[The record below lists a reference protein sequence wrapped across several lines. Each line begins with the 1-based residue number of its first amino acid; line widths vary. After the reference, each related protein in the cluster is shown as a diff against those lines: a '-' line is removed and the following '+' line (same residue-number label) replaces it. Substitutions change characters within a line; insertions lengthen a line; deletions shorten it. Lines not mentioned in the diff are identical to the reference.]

1 MITYKSLTIKNKL
14 IKLKIIHSIFCQ
26 FGINLL
32 KLKNIIYIPWF
43 IKCFLK
49 YKNFANGNQINSIF
63 PVFGEHKEKSSAIIK
78 HYFNQDLLVASYIY
92 KNNPKK
98 HVDVGSRVDG
108 FVAHVATFRKI
119 EVFDIRDNNFQFK
132 NIIFKRKDI
141 SKIDK
146 SLTNYCDSL
155 SCLHTLEHFGLGRYG
170 DQLDPNGHIK
180 GFWNLIKI
188 LKTDGMLYISFP
200 ISDKN
205 VTYFNSERSFNPKEI
220 LKWSNDLRLVKFD
233 FIDDYEKIFLDV
245 DLNKFRKKISYG
257 CGIYTFKKR

>member
-1 MITYKSLTIKNKL
+1 MRQLLRIM
-14 IKLKIIHSIFCQ
+14 HSFLCQ
-26 FGINLL
+26 IGVNLL
-32 KLKNIIYIPWF
+32 KLKNVIYIPLF
-43 IKCFLK
+43 FVNFFK
-49 YKNFANGNQINSIF
+49 YKYISKDKKVDYIF
-63 PVFGEHKEKSSAIIK
+63 PVLGEHKEKSSAVIK

-98 HVDVGSRVDG
+98 HVDVGSRIDG
-108 FVAHVATFRKI
+108 FVAHVASFRKI

-146 SLTNYCDSL
+146 SLTNYCDSI

-180 GFWNLIKI
+180 GFKNLIKI
-188 LKTDGMLYISFP
+188 LKTGGTLYISFP

-220 LKWSNDLRLVKFD
+220 LKWSNKLRLVKFD
-233 FIDDYEKIFLDV
+233 FIDDYEKIFLNV
-245 DLNKFRKKISYG
+245 DLNKFHKKIIYG

>member
-1 MITYKSLTIKNKL
+1 
-14 IKLKIIHSIFCQ
+14 
-26 FGINLL
+26 LL
-32 KLKNIIYIPWF
+32 KFKNVKYII
-43 IKCFLK
+43 K
-49 YKNFANGNQINSIF
+49 YFRDYSKFSKLTKINQIF
-63 PVFGEHKEKSSAIIK
+63 PILGEHREKSSAVIK
-78 HYFNQDLLVASYIY
+78 HYFNQDLLVATYIY

-98 HVDVGSRVDG
+98 HVDVGSRIDG

-132 NIIFKRKDI
+132 NIRFKRKDI

-146 SLTNYCDSL
+146 GLINYCDSL

-180 GFWNLIKI
+180 GFKNLVKI
-188 LKTDGMLYISFP
+188 LKTGGTLYISFP

-220 LKWSNDLRLVKFD
+220 LKWSNELRLVKFD

-245 DLNKFRKKISYG
+245 DLNKFHKKISYG

>member
-1 MITYKSLTIKNKL
+1 VINY
-14 IKLKIIHSIFCQ
+14 KIIHSFLCQ
-26 FGINLL
+26 CGINLL
-32 KLKNIIYIPWF
+32 KF
-43 IKCFLK
+43 
-49 YKNFANGNQINSIF
+49 KNFKYIIKYFRDYLKFSKLSKIDLIF
-63 PVFGEHKEKSSAIIK
+63 PILGEHKEKSSAVIK

-98 HVDVGSRVDG
+98 HVDIGSRIDG

-132 NIIFKRKDI
+132 NIKFKRKDI
-141 SKIDK
+141 SKIDNG
-146 SLTNYCDSL
+146 LINYCDSL

-180 GFWNLIKI
+180 GFKNLVKI
-188 LKTDGMLYISFP
+188 LKTGGTLYISFP

-220 LKWSNDLRLVKFD
+220 LKWSNELRLVKFD
-233 FIDDYEKIFLDV
+233 FIDDYEKIFLDA
-245 DLNKFRKKISYG
+245 DLNKFHKKISYG

>member
-1 MITYKSLTIKNKL
+1 VINY
-14 IKLKIIHSIFCQ
+14 KIIHSFLCQ
-26 FGINLL
+26 CGINLL
-32 KLKNIIYIPWF
+32 KFKNVKYIIKYFRDYLKFSKLSKID
-43 IKCFLK
+43 L
-49 YKNFANGNQINSIF
+49 IF
-63 PVFGEHKEKSSAIIK
+63 PILGEHKEKSSAVIK

-98 HVDVGSRVDG
+98 HVDVGSRIDG

-119 EVFDIRDNNFQFK
+119 EVFDIRDNNFQFN
-132 NIIFKRKDI
+132 NIRFKRKDI

-146 SLTNYCDSL
+146 SLINYCDSL

-180 GFWNLIKI
+180 GFKNLVKI
-188 LKTDGMLYISFP
+188 LKTGGTLYISFP

-205 VTYFNSERSFNPKEI
+205 VIYFNSERSFNPKEI
-220 LKWSNDLRLVKFD
+220 LKWSNELRLVKFD

-245 DLNKFRKKISYG
+245 DLNKFHRKISYG

>member
-1 MITYKSLTIKNKL
+1 MR
-14 IKLKIIHSIFCQ
+14 KLKIIHSILCQ
-26 FGINLL
+26 FGLNLL
-32 KLKNIIYIPWF
+32 KLKNILNIPLF
-43 IKCFLK
+43 IKSFIR
-49 YKNFANGNQINSIF
+49 YKMLSSNNGSMNNHLDFIF
-63 PVFGEHKEKSSAIIK
+63 PVLGEHKEKSSAVIK

-108 FVAHVATFRKI
+108 FVAHVASFRKI
-119 EVFDIRDNNFQFK
+119 EVFDIRGNNFQFK

-146 SLTNYCDSL
+146 SLINYCDSI

-170 DQLDPNGHIK
+170 DELDPNGHIK
-180 GFWNLIKI
+180 GFKNLIKI
-188 LKTDGMLYISFP
+188 LKPGGTLYVSFP

-205 VTYFNSERSFNPKEI
+205 ATYFNSERSFNSKEI
-220 LKWSNDLRLVKFD
+220 LKWSNELRLVKFD
-233 FIDDYEKIFLDV
+233 FIDDYEKVFLDI
-245 DLNKFRKKISYG
+245 DLNKFHKKISYG

>member
-1 MITYKSLTIKNKL
+1 MINY
-14 IKLKIIHSIFCQ
+14 KIIHSFLCQ
-26 FGINLL
+26 CGINLL
-32 KLKNIIYIPWF
+32 KFKNVKYIIKYFRDYLKFSKLSKID
-43 IKCFLK
+43 L
-49 YKNFANGNQINSIF
+49 IF
-63 PVFGEHKEKSSAIIK
+63 PILGEHKEKSSAVIK

-98 HVDVGSRVDG
+98 HVDVGSRIDG

-132 NIIFKRKDI
+132 NIRFKRKDI

-146 SLTNYCDSL
+146 SLINYCDSL

-180 GFWNLIKI
+180 GFKNLVKI
-188 LKTDGMLYISFP
+188 LKTGGTLYISFP

-220 LKWSNDLRLVKFD
+220 LKWSNELRLVKFD

-245 DLNKFRKKISYG
+245 DLNKFHKKISYG

>member
-1 MITYKSLTIKNKL
+1 VINY
-14 IKLKIIHSIFCQ
+14 KIIHYFLCQ
-26 FGINLL
+26 CGINLL
-32 KLKNIIYIPWF
+32 KFKNVKYIIKYLRDYLKFSKLSKID
-43 IKCFLK
+43 L
-49 YKNFANGNQINSIF
+49 IF
-63 PVFGEHKEKSSAIIK
+63 PILGEHKEKSSAVIK

-98 HVDVGSRVDG
+98 HVDVGSRIDG

-132 NIIFKRKDI
+132 NIRFKRKDI

-146 SLTNYCDSL
+146 SLINYCDSL

-180 GFWNLIKI
+180 GFKNLVKI
-188 LKTDGMLYISFP
+188 LKTGGTLYISFP

-205 VTYFNSERSFNPKEI
+205 VIYFNSERSFNPKEI
-220 LKWSNDLRLVKFD
+220 LKWSNELRLVKFD

-245 DLNKFRKKISYG
+245 DLNKFHRKISYG

>member
-1 MITYKSLTIKNKL
+1 VINY
-14 IKLKIIHSIFCQ
+14 KIIHSFLCQ
-26 FGINLL
+26 CGINLL
-32 KLKNIIYIPWF
+32 KF
-43 IKCFLK
+43 
-49 YKNFANGNQINSIF
+49 KNFKYIIKYFRDYLKFSKLSKIDLIF
-63 PVFGEHKEKSSAIIK
+63 PILGEHKEKSSAVIK

-98 HVDVGSRVDG
+98 HVDIGSRIDG

-132 NIIFKRKDI
+132 NIKFKRKDI
-141 SKIDK
+141 SNIDNG
-146 SLTNYCDSL
+146 LINYCDSL

-180 GFWNLIKI
+180 GFKNLVKI
-188 LKTDGMLYISFP
+188 LKTGGTLYISFP

-220 LKWSNDLRLVKFD
+220 LKWSNELRLVKFD

-245 DLNKFRKKISYG
+245 DLNKFHKKISYG